1 VVGLCGELGA
11 GKTAFVQGLARG
23 LGVASS
29 SAVVSPTFT
38 VARDYP
44 AAGEPPVVLHHV
56 DAYRLRGS
64 SDLEAAGF
72 EEMRGDGRVTCVE
85 WADRVEDSLPMDRLE
100 VSLAAVAAEGEGA
113 GAAGAEDRLVHARA
127 GGPEAARVLARWER
141 EAS

>member
-1 VVGLCGELGA
+1 VVGLRGELGA

-23 LGVASS
+23 LGVPAS

-38 VARDYP
+38 VARDY
-44 AAGEPPVVLHHV
+44 AAGGEPAVVLHHV

-64 SDLEAAGF
+64 SDLDAAGF

-85 WADRVEDSLPMDRLE
+85 WADRVEDSLPMDRLD
-100 VSLAAVAAEGEGA
+100 VSLVALPAEGEEA
-113 GAAGAEDRLVHARA
+113 GAAGVEDRRVEVHA
-127 GGPEAARVLARWER
+127 GGPEAARVLARWEV